1 MKRALTTLALAAALF
16 AAPALSAWDLG
27 RIVYAQADKGRP
39 SGGPPPE
46 RADRSRDTRQ
56 ERPADDR
63 RGRMSEDERR
73 GLQRDL
79 DKASREIYGG
89 RPQK

>member
-1 MKRALTTLALAAALF
+1 MKRALTTVALAAALS
-16 AAPALSAWDLG
+16 AAPALSAWDFGAL
-27 RIVYAQADKGRP
+27 VYAQADKGRP
-39 SGGPPPE
+39 AGGLPPE
-46 RADRSRDTRQ
+46 RADRSRDTPQ
-56 ERPADDR
+56 KPPDDR
-63 RGRMSEDERR
+63 RGRMTEDERR